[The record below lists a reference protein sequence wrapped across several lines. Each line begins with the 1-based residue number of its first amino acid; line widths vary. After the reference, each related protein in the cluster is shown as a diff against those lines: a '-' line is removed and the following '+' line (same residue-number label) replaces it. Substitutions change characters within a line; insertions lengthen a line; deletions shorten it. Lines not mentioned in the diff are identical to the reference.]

1 MPEDCLTSLYPKI
14 EGVPSCLTKILTK
27 PGELMAVAFVH
38 FTGEDPGSKQK
49 VQSLNASELD
59 GR

>member
-1 MPEDCLTSLYPKI
+1 VPEDCLTSLYPKI

-38 FTGEDPGSKQK
+38 FTGEKEEIQRVVRIG
-49 VQSLNASELD
+49 LL
-59 GR
+59 GL